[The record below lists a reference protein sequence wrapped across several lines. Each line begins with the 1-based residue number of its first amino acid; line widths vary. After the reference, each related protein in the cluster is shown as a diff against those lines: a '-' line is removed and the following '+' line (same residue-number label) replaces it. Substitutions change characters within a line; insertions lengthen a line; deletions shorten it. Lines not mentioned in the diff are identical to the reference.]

1 MELRGMLG
9 PVPAPV
15 IIQADL
21 YCLKLLVNTFGE
33 EFLNAGIFG
42 EGDMWANVKEKSAL
56 ETEGCG
62 MTAVIRI
69 FVVHYR
75 GDALGMQAVS
85 CTEPGHSGSQDNDV
99 WAWHFEYFSLFS
111 GVSSCHGPSKLAG
124 GGRFNRLA
132 RIRQCLITLDLG

>member
-42 EGDMWANVKEKSAL
+42 EGDMWTNVKEKSAL
-56 ETEGCG
+56 ETEGCRV
-62 MTAVIRI
+62 TAVIRVL
-69 FVVHYR
+69 VVHYR
-75 GDALGMQAVS
+75 GDALGVEAVS
-85 CTEPGHSGSQDNDV
+85 CTEPGHSGSQDDDV
-99 WAWHFEYFSLFS
+99 WGWHLSTSPYFLASVRVMALEARRVS
-111 GVSSCHGPSKLAG
+111 GDSTCWLK
-124 GGRFNRLA
+124 FCA
-132 RIRQCLITLDLG
+132 RTS